1 MNDHYQTKTTNSLLG
16 FLAILIVSKNYLH
29 HFAQNNDLMSSD
41 GLVNLFISTRFLS
54 SKQDARITVLDIIS
68 KKFVKKLIA
77 HDYDTVTIESVKKF
91 LCNPNVKRSIR
102 DQKLLFKKK
111 DQKYMPWKSF
121 FESIGVFF
129 DRIDDYLVNYKHKLI

>member
-1 MNDHYQTKTTNSLLG
+1 MTGSQHFLFIRQHYLQMNDHHQTKTTNSLLG

-54 SKQDARITVLDIIS
+54 SKQDAHITVLDIIS

-77 HDYDTVTIESVKKF
+77 HDYDTVTIESVKKI
-91 LCNPNVKRSIR
+91 L
-102 DQKLLFKKK
+102 
-111 DQKYMPWKSF
+111 M
-121 FESIGVFF
+121 
-129 DRIDDYLVNYKHKLI
+129 